1 MGIEEGKTQ
10 DRLPPHAH
18 STDPPAAAAAG
29 LSGQEK
35 REGLQGGR
43 AKRKQ
48 KSSMGETWCVG
59 RENKR
64 GERATDGRNSSK
76 QQRQQQ
82 LENKRTCAAAITLT
96 HPFMPPAGQRRAAQP
111 HGQRGDGASLQS
123 GEVKLERKD
132 GEKKTHLHTEK
143 KKRRNR
149 KNGKM
154 GEKILFAIL
163 LFFVVF
169 FFSFFSPFNHT
180 NTSGAWEKTHPLP
193 MFVRCDEVRCRCC
206 VSAAAAAAAVL

>member
-18 STDPPAAAAAG
+18 STDPTAAAGLAG

-82 LENKRTCAAAITLT
+82 LGNKRTCAAAITLT

-132 GEKKTHLHTEK
+132 GEKKNTLAHRKEK
-143 KKRRNR
+143 KKKPEKR
-149 KNGKM
+149 KNGGKNPFCH
-154 GEKILFAIL
+154 FAVFL
-163 LFFVVF
+163 LPFSFLFFPPSTTPTRVARGKKHT
-169 FFSFFSPFNHT
+169 PF
-180 NTSGAWEKTHPLP
+180 PCL
-193 MFVRCDEVRCRCC
+193 
-206 VSAAAAAAAVL
+206 